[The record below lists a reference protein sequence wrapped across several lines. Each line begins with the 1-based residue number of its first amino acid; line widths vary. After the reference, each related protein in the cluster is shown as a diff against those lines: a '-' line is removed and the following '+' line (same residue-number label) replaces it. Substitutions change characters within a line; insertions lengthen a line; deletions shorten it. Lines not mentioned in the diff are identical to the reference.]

1 MSPENFR
8 QQVSPKSLITVWRGL
23 FRLPLICWN
32 PSIGYLG
39 GSNKKASQVGGE
51 RKMWRLPA
59 QQSQRRPAMTDATT
73 AMERALDAMQDAR
86 QYLSSRER
94 VVTLATVKWW
104 DVEIEALR
112 DAIDRVNRND

>member
-1 MSPENFR
+1 
-8 QQVSPKSLITVWRGL
+8 
-23 FRLPLICWN
+23 
-32 PSIGYLG
+32 
-39 GSNKKASQVGGE
+39 
-51 RKMWRLPA
+51 
-59 QQSQRRPAMTDATT
+59 MTDATT